1 MVSSSLHI
9 DGYQI
14 ATKRNSWV
22 SKLNYGNN
30 VAPDYIE
37 RTMSYLKTTNT

>member
-30 VAPDYIE
+30 VAPECLITLRE
-37 RTMSYLKTTNT
+37 LCAI